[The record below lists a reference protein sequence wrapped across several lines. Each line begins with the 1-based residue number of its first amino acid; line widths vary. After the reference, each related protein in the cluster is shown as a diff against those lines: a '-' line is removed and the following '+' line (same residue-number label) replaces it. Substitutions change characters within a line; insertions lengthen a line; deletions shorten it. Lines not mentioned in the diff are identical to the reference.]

1 MIHLHDLNDSRL
13 DYYRDLRHAQQL
25 HSSSKVFLT
34 DGEKITNTVLQSSLN
49 IQSILLTEELYQK
62 HHTMIQLKVNSDHC
76 FIMSKQNMDELVGFN
91 LHSPMMC
98 IAHEPKTSEISLL
111 QGPIIAMNGI
121 VNSDNVGGII
131 RNAIGLGYESIITDH
146 TTSSPYLRR
155 AIRVSMGAVAFAHC
169 AYSSNL
175 TEDLKEIR
183 KNRGIP
189 LISGEITATSVSVT
203 NFSFPK
209 DFVLVLGSEGY
220 GIDDEILAISD
231 SIVHIPMSSQI
242 KSLNVSSS
250 SAILL
255 HAAMSSNR

>member
-1 MIHLHDLNDSRL
+1 MLFRS
-13 DYYRDLRHAQQL
+13 
-25 HSSSKVFLT
+25 
-34 DGEKITNTVLQSSLN
+34 
-49 IQSILLTEELYQK
+49 
-62 HHTMIQLKVNSDHC
+62 
-76 FIMSKQNMDELVGFN
+76 
-91 LHSPMMC
+91 
-98 IAHEPKTSEISLL
+98 
-111 QGPIIAMNGI
+111 GI

-155 AIRVSMGAVAFAHC
+155 AIRVSMGAVAFAQC
-169 AYSSNL
+169 ANSSNL

-231 SIVHIPMSSQI
+231 SIVHIPMSSKI

>member
-1 MIHLHDLNDSRL
+1 MIHLHDLDDTRL
-13 DYYRDLRHAQQL
+13 DFYRNLRHAQQL
-25 HSSSKVFLT
+25 HSSSNVFLT
-34 DGEKITNTVLQSSLN
+34 DGEKITSTVLQSPLQV
-49 IQSILLTEELYQK
+49 QSILLTETLYLQY
-62 HHTMIQLKVNSDHC
+62 HALIHTTLKPDQC

-98 IAHEPKTSEISLL
+98 IANEPKASEISSL

-155 AIRVSMGAVAFAHC
+155 AVRVSMGAVAFARC
-169 AYSSNL
+169 AFSSNL
-175 TEDLKEIR
+175 IKDIQEIR
-183 KNRGIP
+183 KTRGIP
-189 LISGEITATSVSVT
+189 IISGEIASSSVSVT
-203 NFSFPK
+203 DFSFPQ
-209 DFVLVLGSEGY
+209 DFILVLGSEGY
-220 GIDDEILAISD
+220 GIHDEILAISD
-231 SIVHIPMSSQI
+231 SIVHIPMSSHL

-255 HAAMSSNR
+255 HAAKTPK